1 LKKVTGHSLP
11 RLSKTGG
18 LGFGL
23 HLRSKPLTL
32 SSLGPRKHVL
42 VRLVLLLLKI
52 NELLRVLREVVFR
65 GLTRPYD
72 IGQPIDVRGLGLG
85 FHLGCKF
92 RLALTLCLC
101 CRSFLCKAV
110 PTLLLHLRCKSCLPV
125 GLDAGVFFRNGFR
138 FLRVAV
144 SALLGHLAL
153 KKSLTVGLC
162 LRGCFRNCRSF
173 LCKAVPTLLLH
184 LRCKSCLLVGLCLR
198 GCFRNCRSFLCKA
211 VPTLLLHL
219 RCKSCLLVG
228 LCLRGCGCGVPRC
241 YILGRFCAVLL
252 AVPRERAAGAL
263 GRARCGKSLAK
274 RWSIVVVVGAATSVR
289 GTRVSPAHAV
299 VKVEDVGN
307 TVAVAVVKV
316 VGRVVAVVSAVA
328 AVVSAIF
335 QGNSRP
341 KTPALRKRCHFGL
354 SRR

>member
-1 LKKVTGHSLP
+1 LKSVTGHSLP
-11 RLSKTGG
+11 RSGKTGG

-23 HLRSKPLTL
+23 HLRSEPLTI
-32 SSLGPRKHVL
+32 SGLGPRKHVL
-42 VRLVLLLLKI
+42 VSLVLLLLKI
-52 NELLRVLREVVFR
+52 YELLRVLREVVFR

-110 PTLLLHLRCKSCLPV
+110 PTLLLHLRCKGCLPV

-153 KKSLTVGLC
+153 KKSLT
-162 LRGCFRNCRSF
+162 
-173 LCKAVPTLLLH
+173 
-184 LRCKSCLLVGLCLR
+184 VGLCLR